1 MSCQPS
7 SVTQP
12 TAQSERAA
20 VGGKPSARN
29 QERHPLC
36 RWHMRTQ
43 ICMHGKTEE
52 RKRERKRGSW
62 ICKNTEICIY
72 RIIWRSCNTTWIPEK
87 LECSLNLKTKRLLN
101 HIKYYYL
108 WVIHYLQYIISRKYS
123 ENLEKRCLFLQKGT
137 SELLKYLRGRVK
149 GKVVFCPTCICNG
162 ILTSSYAI

>member
-12 TAQSERAA
+12 AAQSERAA

-43 ICMHGKTEE
+43 IQSMHGKTEE

-123 ENLEKRCLFLQKGT
+123 ENQRN
-137 SELLKYLRGRVK
+137 
-149 GKVVFCPTCICNG
+149 VVF
-162 ILTSSYAI
+162 SYRKEPVSFWSIWEEELKVKLFFALPVYVMGY